1 MHSQKRFPVIQLPL
15 LLLAINQ
22 AHANQFEANVSAR
35 TLLSDNTKKTSIEEP
50 IEERQDIYQVGLKGN
65 HSNWLVE
72 ANVDY
77 QLYAHKFAEHSQPDE
92 EYADGGATLIF
103 GKEQDPLGLEL
114 SHTRRMLLQSPSD
127 VVLLE
132 NLQERE
138 IISAQPILRKR
149 ISGADW
155 IYVRGRAENVRFLTD
170 DNNQDSNRNG
180 GSFGWAHAISKTSAL
195 NLGAQYTD
203 VSFDQSPTSDYSLSS
218 VNLAYTKK
226 LRRLDY
232 VIDIG
237 YNETKPEVGEKQGA
251 PTYNISVGYDTGL
264 YLLEAHAERLIT
276 DTSFGSGNVI
286 RPGQIPGTDGFAP
299 DLGKIDRRTF
309 GLDFSTKVFCSRC
322 TLTLGASLTDDDYL
336 EREKELRSI
345 YYRSKFVY
353 ALSTASSISLQL
365 DRIDYEQE
373 GDQFNTDY
381 KTDYL
386 ALEYVHR
393 FVNGFDIKLFGRT
406 EQRKADE
413 PETNYKENIVGIG
426 LGFVF

>member
-1 MHSQKRFPVIQLPL
+1 
-15 LLLAINQ
+15 
-22 AHANQFEANVSAR
+22 
-35 TLLSDNTKKTSIEEP
+35 
-50 IEERQDIYQVGLKGN
+50 
-65 HSNWLVE
+65 
-72 ANVDY
+72 
-77 QLYAHKFAEHSQPDE
+77 
-92 EYADGGATLIF
+92 
-103 GKEQDPLGLEL
+103 
-114 SHTRRMLLQSPSD
+114 
-127 VVLLE
+127 
-132 NLQERE
+132 
-138 IISAQPILRKR
+138 
-149 ISGADW
+149 
-155 IYVRGRAENVRFLTD
+155 
-170 DNNQDSNRNG
+170 
-180 GSFGWAHAISKTSAL
+180 
-195 NLGAQYTD
+195 
-203 VSFDQSPTSDYSLSS
+203 
-218 VNLAYTKK
+218 
-226 LRRLDY
+226 
-232 VIDIG
+232 
-237 YNETKPEVGEKQGA
+237 
-251 PTYNISVGYDTGL
+251 
-264 YLLEAHAERLIT
+264 
-276 DTSFGSGNVI
+276 
-286 RPGQIPGTDGFAP
+286 
-299 DLGKIDRRTF
+299 LGKIDRRTF